1 MRDPHTPTNRC
12 VRLWWRHDCARERL
26 ADRASFCPLLL
37 SFTGLG
43 NGGANP
49 YVLFHATYP
58 RSLSSAPSYGI
69 DHETEVAA
77 ATAAIKRRDRFRL
90 NAVPAA
96 AAAAPPPSTSTNIKG
111 TGESFGSRERGKE
124 GRREGEEGP
133 FTKITIFPPLASE
146 IRETKSA
153 NDLS

>member
-90 NAVPAA
+90 NAVTAA
-96 AAAAPPPSTSTNIKG
+96 AAAAAVDVDQHKGNGRVIRIKG
-111 TGESFGSRERGKE
+111 E
-124 GRREGEEGP
+124 REGG
-133 FTKITIFPPLASE
+133 KGRKALS
-146 IRETKSA
+146 RKSRSF
-153 NDLS
+153 LR